1 MYENTIHKFWFRPEI
16 TTAIATRYDHI
27 SLNELLALQ
36 PPSPEIREMWESIM
50 LDDLY
55 ISVEHLGKD
64 PDQPPGCT
72 FEVQVVQ
79 VSSNAPRDA
88 VIELFENLGGFY
100 ID

>member
-1 MYENTIHKFWFRPEI
+1 
-16 TTAIATRYDHI
+16 
-27 SLNELLALQ
+27 
-36 PPSPEIREMWESIM
+36 M